1 MIDLRRFAEER
12 PMSLSAAADYI
23 GKLTGQP
30 KPNVSTLWRWCLK
43 GCKGVK
49 LESVCIGSKRY
60 VTASAIERFIAARS
74 QPGATTPPTTVTID
88 RHSSPRVQ
96 AQSDRRTPSRRPATG
111 SLSSVRPTGRPTGG
125 RSRWSRFPPRCRGA
139 GSGMAPSR
147 SLPGSTGTR

>member
-1 MIDLRRFAEER
+1 
-12 PMSLSAAADYI
+12 MSLPTAADYI

-74 QPGATTPPTTVTID
+74 EPGAPTPPTTVTID

-96 AQSDRRTPSRRPATG
+96 AQSDRRREEIEAARRR
-111 SLSSVRPTGRPTGG
+111 LDELTGG
-125 RSRWSRFPPRCRGA
+125 RRRPSTAPPSA
-139 GSGMAPSR
+139 N
-147 SLPGSTGTR
+147 

>member
-12 PMSLSAAADYI
+12 PMSLPTAADYI

-74 QPGATTPPTTVTID
+74 EPGASMPPTTVNID
-88 RHSSPRVQ
+88 RHSPPRVQ
-96 AQSDRRTPSRRPATG
+96 AQTDRRREEIEAARRRLDELTGSSRRPSTA
-111 SLSSVRPTGRPTGG
+111 
-125 RSRWSRFPPRCRGA
+125 PPSA
-139 GSGMAPSR
+139 N
-147 SLPGSTGTR
+147 

>member
-1 MIDLRRFAEER
+1 
-12 PMSLSAAADYI
+12 MSLSAAADYI

-74 QPGATTPPTTVTID
+74 QPGATMPPPTVTID

-96 AQSDRRTPSRRPATG
+96 AQADRRREQIEAARRRLDELTGGSRRPSTA
-111 SLSSVRPTGRPTGG
+111 
-125 RSRWSRFPPRCRGA
+125 PPSA
-139 GSGMAPSR
+139 N
-147 SLPGSTGTR
+147 